1 MGGQRLAV
9 GKLTVRCA
17 AWLPLV
23 GRLRPVMAPR
33 VRFSQC
39 IRRSVGGASPRQ
51 RQPHRCLSMGGASDT
66 ARVAALLTK
75 GRVEGWL
82 MNRYGGVGVRS
93 LDTAAWIHD
102 EMVRSPGRLGDH
114 IGWKVGVDGADSAL
128 FPGEENPP
136 GVRYCAPIFSAS
148 TVASGST
155 VTHARGGM
163 RGVEV
168 ELGFVL
174 GRLGCS
180 GRFVAIAAELTH
192 HHAGRYQIA
201 IPLAPSRA
209 IHGGGGVG
217 RREHSRACAR
227 GMRIAFHLRGAARS
241 GCCGLRQSPRA
252 RARKPSAEVTVP
264 IAAWAQW

>member
-1 MGGQRLAV
+1 MHGERRPPTGHGTGSAVVAIGCSGIASVRPLPCQFGPAGSVPRCGKADLEVRSLAATGHLKAPQGGLAA
-9 GKLTVRCA
+9 TA
-17 AWLPLV
+17 
-23 GRLRPVMAPR
+23 MAPS

-39 IRRSVGGASPRQ
+39 VRRSVGVSGPRQ
-51 RQPHRCLSMGGASDT
+51 RQRHRYLSMGGASDT

-93 LDTAAWIHD
+93 LDAAAWIHD
-102 EMVRSPGRLGDH
+102 EMLRSPGRLGDH

-148 TVASGST
+148 SVASGST

-174 GRLGCS
+174 GK
-180 GRFVAIAAELTH
+180 A
-192 HHAGRYQIA
+192 
-201 IPLAPSRA
+201 
-209 IHGGGGVG
+209 
-217 RREHSRACAR
+217 
-227 GMRIAFHLRGAARS
+227 
-241 GCCGLRQSPRA
+241 
-252 RARKPSAEVTVP
+252 
-264 IAAWAQW
+264 